1 MSAMALESCSRL
13 NTGRDRRSIRPGCD
27 FFLVSGKPM
36 INPKSHTGHVICR
49 QSQFLDD
56 FPADLVEVWKAGN
69 EDASID
75 DEPF

>member
-1 MSAMALESCSRL
+1 
-13 NTGRDRRSIRPGCD
+13 
-27 FFLVSGKPM
+27 M